1 MFVWVINSQEHCWVC
16 YVLITFDGLYMNFTM
31 YFVDVYL
38 IPLTLHF
45 IFDFNKYIGKD
56 YGFDLWEI
64 MVAIMNDDN
73 FLIYF

>member
-1 MFVWVINSQEHCWVC
+1 
-16 YVLITFDGLYMNFTM
+16 M

-64 MVAIMNDDN
+64 MVAIMNDNN

>member
-1 MFVWVINSQEHCWVC
+1 
-16 YVLITFDGLYMNFTM
+16 M

-45 IFDFNKYIGKD
+45 IFDFNKYIGRD
-56 YGFDLWEI
+56 CGYDLLEI
-64 MVAIMNDDN
+64 MVAITNDNN

>member
-1 MFVWVINSQEHCWVC
+1 MYIWYRWP
-16 YVLITFDGLYMNFTM
+16 FT
-31 YFVDVYL
+31 L
-38 IPLTLHF
+38 SL

-64 MVAIMNDDN
+64 MVAIMNDNN